1 MRDPYSLEA
10 EHAVLG
16 AMLIKPELIDILSA
30 DLKTSDFFFAD
41 NRAVFEAIQTLKAR
55 GTPVDFLTVAE
66 QVGDLHGD
74 SSSLAYCAELHRNT
88 PSAANARAYANTVL
102 ERSTVR
108 ALMTAAQAI
117 HEIAQGDSG
126 TEDKIT
132 QSQAEINAIGSSS
145 AGSETITAGEAIRR
159 HVEEL
164 ERREALGGAMD
175 GLSTGIPSL
184 DAKIMGLKGG
194 QLIIIAGR
202 PKMGKTTLAMNI
214 VDHNAV
220 RDGKRVLVFSQEMS
234 HGELMDKSLASL
246 GNIPLKALKDG
257 TALKTHSTQMV
268 ETSNLIH
275 GAAIELYDRSG
286 VTINRIRSAAR
297 RQKMN
302 FGLDLV
308 VVDHLGLVDVD
319 DARANA
325 VQRISEITRQ
335 LKLLAKELDVP
346 VIALSQLN
354 RQLEQRPNKRP
365 TPSDLRDSGSIE
377 QDADMIVFVYRDE
390 VYEPNT
396 QFRGIA
402 EIIIGAA
409 RGIQPCTVRVSY
421 QGGYS
426 RFVELVAKADSA
438 PPDLFDD
445 GADYSP
451 KPESAVAKVT
461 SMAERYKKQPS
472 QYGAHRS

>member
-41 NRAVFEAIQTLKAR
+41 NRAVFEAIQVLKAK
-55 GTPVDFLTVAE
+55 GTPIDFLTVSE
-66 QVGDLHGD
+66 QIGTLDED
-74 SSSLAYCAELHRNT
+74 TSALAYCADLHRNT

-145 AGSETITAGEAIRR
+145 AGSETITAGEAVRKHI
-159 HVEEL
+159 EEL

-214 VDHNAV
+214 VDNVAV
-220 RDGKRVLVFSQEMS
+220 RSGKRVLAFSQEMS
-234 HGELMDKSLASL
+234 HGELMDKSLSSL

-257 TALKTHSTQMV
+257 SALSTHPTQML
-268 ETSNLIH
+268 EASSLIH

-286 VTINRIRSAAR
+286 VTVNRIRSVAR

-302 FGLDLV
+302 FGLDLI
-308 VVDHLGLVDVD
+308 VVDHIGLVDVD
-319 DARANA
+319 DARANS

-365 TPSDLRDSGSIE
+365 IPSDLRDSGSIE
-377 QDADMIVFVYRDE
+377 QDADMIIFVYRDE

-409 RGIQPCTVRVSY
+409 RGIQPCTVRVAY

-426 RFVELVAKADSA
+426 RFVELHSAADC

-445 GADYSP
+445 DADYTP
-451 KPESAVAKVT
+451 TPESAVAKVA
-461 SMAERYKKQPS
+461 SMADRYKK
-472 QYGAHRS
+472 YGGHRQ

>member
-16 AMLIKPELIDILSA
+16 AMLIKPELIEILSA

-41 NRAVFEAIQTLKAR
+41 NRAVFDAILALKTQNA
-55 GTPVDFLTVAE
+55 GIDFLTVANHIGLLPGGE
-66 QVGDLHGD
+66 NALGYTGALYRD
-74 SSSLAYCAELHRNT
+74 T
-88 PSAANARAYANTVL
+88 PSVANARSYANTVL
-102 ERSTVR
+102 ERSTIR

-132 QSQAEINAIGSSS
+132 QSQAEINAIGGSST
-145 AGSETITAGEAIRR
+145 GSETITAGEAVRKHI
-159 HVEEL
+159 EEI
-164 ERREALGGAMD
+164 ERREALGGQMD

-214 VDHNAV
+214 VDNVAV
-220 RDGKRVLVFSQEMS
+220 HSGKRVLVFSQEMS
-234 HGELMDKSLASL
+234 HGELMDKSLSSL
-246 GNIPLKALKDG
+246 GSIPLKALKDG
-257 TALKTHSTQMV
+257 SALTTHPTQIL
-268 ETSNLIH
+268 EASALID

-286 VTINRIRSAAR
+286 VTVNRIRSVAR
-297 RQKMN
+297 RQKLN
-302 FGLDLV
+302 CGLDLI
-308 VVDHLGLVDVD
+308 VVDHIGLVDVD
-319 DARANA
+319 DARANS

-365 TPSDLRDSGSIE
+365 IPSDLRDSGSIE

-409 RGIQPCTVRVSY
+409 RGIQPCTVRVQY

-426 RFVELVAKADSA
+426 RFTELVADTDNAR
-438 PPDLFDD
+438 PDLFDED
-445 GADYSP
+445 SDYSSNSGIP
-451 KPESAVAKVT
+451 LAKVT
-461 SMAERYKKQPS
+461 SMADRYKN
-472 QYGAHRS
+472 YGGHRS

>member
-41 NRAVFEAIQTLKAR
+41 NRSVFEAIQVLKAK
-55 GTPVDFLTVAE
+55 GTPIDFLTVAE
-66 QVGDLHGD
+66 QIGNLAEDV
-74 SSSLAYCAELHRNT
+74 SALAYCAELHRNT

-145 AGSETITAGEAIRR
+145 AGSETITAGEAVRKHI
-159 HVEEL
+159 EEL
-164 ERREALGGAMD
+164 ERREALGGQMD
-175 GLSTGIPSL
+175 GLPTGIPSL
-184 DAKIMGLKGG
+184 DAKLMGLKGG
-194 QLIIIAGR
+194 QLIVIAGR

-214 VDHNAV
+214 VDNVAV
-220 RDGKRVLVFSQEMS
+220 RSDKRVLVFSQEMS
-234 HGELMDKSLASL
+234 HGELMDKSLSSL

-257 TALKTHSTQMV
+257 SALSTHPTQML
-268 ETSNLIH
+268 EASNLIH

-286 VTINRIRSAAR
+286 VTVNRIRSVAR

-302 FGLDLV
+302 FGLDLI
-308 VVDHLGLVDVD
+308 VVDHIGLVDVD
-319 DARANA
+319 DSRANA

-365 TPSDLRDSGSIE
+365 IPSDLRDSGSIE
-377 QDADMIVFVYRDE
+377 QDADMIIFVYRDE

-396 QFRGIA
+396 QQRGIA

-421 QGGYS
+421 QGAYS
-426 RFVELVAKADSA
+426 RFIELVAQADSA

-445 GADYSP
+445 NADYSSP
-451 KPESAVAKVT
+451 INPDGPLAKVT
-461 SMAERYKKQPS
+461 SMADRYKN
-472 QYGAHRS
+472 YGSHRT

>member
-16 AMLIKPELIDILSA
+16 AMLIKPELVDILSA
-30 DLKTSDFFFAD
+30 DLKTNDFFFAD
-41 NRAVFEAIQTLKAR
+41 NRAVFEAIMVLKAQNA
-55 GTPVDFLTVAE
+55 GIDFLTVAN
-66 QVGDLHGD
+66 QIGNLPGGDGALGFTGDL
-74 SSSLAYCAELHRNT
+74 YRNT
-88 PSAANARAYANTVL
+88 PSVANARSYANTVL

-108 ALMTAAQAI
+108 ALMTASQAI
-117 HEIAQGDSG
+117 YEIAQGDSG

-132 QSQAEINAIGSSS
+132 QSQAEINAIGNSS
-145 AGSETITAGEAIRR
+145 AGSETITAGEAVRKHI
-159 HVEEL
+159 EEL
-164 ERREALGGAMD
+164 ERRQALGGAMD
-175 GLSTGIPSL
+175 GLATGIPSV
-184 DAKIMGLKGG
+184 DAKVMGLKGG

-214 VDHNAV
+214 VDNVAV
-220 RDGKRVLVFSQEMS
+220 HGGKRVLVFSQEMS

-246 GNIPLKALKDG
+246 GSIPLKALKDG
-257 TALKTHSTQMV
+257 SALKTHSTQML
-268 ETSNLIH
+268 EAQGLIH

-286 VTINRIRSAAR
+286 VTVNRIRSVAR

-302 FGLDLV
+302 FGLDLI
-308 VVDHLGLVDVD
+308 VVDHIGLVDVD
-319 DARANA
+319 DARANS

-365 TPSDLRDSGSIE
+365 IPSDLRDSGSIE
-377 QDADMIVFVYRDE
+377 QDADMILFVYRDE

-396 QFRGIA
+396 QSRGIA

-409 RGIQPCTVRVSY
+409 RGIQPCTVRVQY

-426 RFVELVAKADSA
+426 RFIELVAKEDS
-438 PPDLFDD
+438 PPDDLFDD
-445 GADYSP
+445 NADYSQ
-451 KPESAVAKVT
+451 KPESAKIT
-461 SMAERYKKQPS
+461 SMADRYKN
-472 QYGAHRS
+472 YGGHRS

>member
-74 SSSLAYCAELHRNT
+74 SSSLAYCADLHRNT

-426 RFVELVAKADSA
+426 RFVELVAKADAA

-461 SMAERYKKQPS
+461 SMAERYKKHPS

>member
-41 NRAVFEAIQTLKAR
+41 NRAVFDAIQALRAK
-55 GTPVDFLTVAE
+55 GTPVDILTVSE
-66 QVGDLHGD
+66 HIGVLDEGQ
-74 SSSLAYCAELHRNT
+74 SSLAYCAELHRNT

-108 ALMTAAQAI
+108 ALMTAARAI
-117 HEIAQGDSG
+117 HEIAEGDSG

-132 QSQAEINAIGSSS
+132 QAQAEINAIGNSS
-145 AGSETITAGEAIRR
+145 AGSETITAGEAVRKHI
-159 HVEEL
+159 EEL
-164 ERREALGGAMD
+164 ERRQALGGAMD
-175 GLSTGIPSL
+175 GLATGIPSL

-194 QLIIIAGR
+194 QLIVIAGR

-214 VDHNAV
+214 VDNVAV
-220 RDGKRVLVFSQEMS
+220 RGGKHVLVFSQEMS

-257 TALKTHSTQMV
+257 SALETHPTQML
-268 ETSNLIH
+268 EASSLIH
-275 GAAIELYDRSG
+275 SAAIELYDRSG
-286 VTINRIRSAAR
+286 VTVNRIRSVAR

-302 FGLDLV
+302 FGLDLI
-308 VVDHLGLVDVD
+308 VVDHIGLVDVD
-319 DARANA
+319 DARANS

-335 LKLLAKELDVP
+335 LKLLAKELGVP

-365 TPSDLRDSGSIE
+365 IPSDLRDSGSIE
-377 QDADMIVFVYRDE
+377 QDADMIIFVYRDE

-396 QFRGIA
+396 QYRGVA

-409 RGIQPCTVRVSY
+409 RGIQPCTVRVQY

-426 RFVELVAKADSA
+426 RFSELIAHVDS
-438 PPDLFDD
+438 PDVDLFDES
-445 GADYSP
+445 ASYAP
-451 KPESAVAKVT
+451 KPESPVAKVT
-461 SMAERYKKQPS
+461 SMADRYKN
-472 QYGAHRS
+472 YGKHRQ

>member
-41 NRAVFEAIQTLKAR
+41 NRAVFDAILVLKAQNA
-55 GTPVDFLTVAE
+55 GIDFLTVAN
-66 QVGDLHGD
+66 QIGTMPGGDGALGYTG
-74 SSSLAYCAELHRNT
+74 ALHRDT
-88 PSAANARAYANTVL
+88 PSVANARSYANTVL

-145 AGSETITAGEAIRR
+145 AGSETITAGEAVRR
-159 HVEEL
+159 HIEEL
-164 ERREALGGAMD
+164 ERREALGGQMD
-175 GLSTGIPSL
+175 GLATGIPSL

-194 QLIIIAGR
+194 QLIIVAGR

-214 VDHNAV
+214 VDNVAV
-220 RDGKRVLVFSQEMS
+220 RSGKRVLVFSQEMS

-257 TALKTHSTQMV
+257 SALRTHPTQMV
-268 ETSNLIH
+268 EASTLIH

-286 VTINRIRSAAR
+286 VTVNRIRSVSR

-302 FGLDLV
+302 FGLDLI
-308 VVDHLGLVDVD
+308 VVDHIGLVDVD
-319 DARANA
+319 DSRANA

-365 TPSDLRDSGSIE
+365 IPSDLRDSGSIE
-377 QDADMIVFVYRDE
+377 QDADMIIFVYRDE

-396 QFRGIA
+396 QFRGVA

-409 RGIQPCTVRVSY
+409 RGIQPCTVRVQY

-426 RFVELVAKADSA
+426 RFIELVANADDA
-438 PPDLFDD
+438 PPDLFDED
-445 GADYSP
+445 TDYSAP
-451 KPESAVAKVT
+451 TKPDSPVAKVT
-461 SMAERYKKQPS
+461 SMAARYAN
-472 QYGAHRS
+472 YGSHRS

>member
-1 MRDPYSLEA
+1 MRDPYSRES
-10 EHAVLG
+10 EQAVLG

-41 NRAVFEAIQTLKAR
+41 NRAVFEAIQALRSA

-66 QVGDLHGD
+66 KVDTLSED
-74 SSSLAYCAELHRNT
+74 SSALAYCADLHRNT
-88 PSAANARAYANTVL
+88 PSAANAKSYAKTVL
-102 ERSTVR
+102 ARSIDR
-108 ALMTAAQAI
+108 ALMDAAKAI
-117 HEIAQGDSG
+117 YEIAQGDSD
-126 TEDKIT
+126 TEDKLT
-132 QSQAEINAIGSSS
+132 QSYAEINAIGSSS
-145 AGSETITAGEAIRR
+145 AGSETITAGEAVRKHI
-159 HVEEL
+159 EEL

-175 GLSTGIPSL
+175 GLSTGIPAL
-184 DAKIMGLKGG
+184 DAKLMGLKGG
-194 QLIIIAGR
+194 QLIVVAGR

-214 VDHNAV
+214 VDNVAV
-220 RDGKRVLVFSQEMS
+220 HSGKRVLVFSQEMS

-246 GNIPLKALKDG
+246 GNIPLRALKDG
-257 TALKTHSTQMV
+257 SALSTHPTQML
-268 ETSNLIH
+268 EASNLIH

-286 VTINRIRSAAR
+286 VTINRIRSVAR

-302 FGLDLV
+302 SGLDLI
-308 VVDHLGLVDVD
+308 VVDHIGLVDVD
-319 DARANA
+319 DARANS

-365 TPSDLRDSGSIE
+365 VPSDLRDSGSIE
-377 QDADMIVFVYRDE
+377 QDADMILFVYRDE
-390 VYEPNT
+390 VYDPST
-396 QFRGIA
+396 QDRGIA

-409 RGIQPCTVRVSY
+409 RGIQPCTVRVAY

-426 RFVELVAKADSA
+426 RFIELVARTDSA

-445 GADYSP
+445 NADYAP
-451 KPESAVAKVT
+451 KPESPVAKVT
-461 SMAERYKKQPS
+461 SMADRYKN
-472 QYGAHRS
+472 YGKRRS